1 MDYREVCGDRISA
14 LAFGTMR
21 LPQKD
26 GSIDQEQV
34 NAMTDYAIENGIN
47 YFDTAYPYHDGKS
60 ELSIGEALSKYPRES
75 FFLADKFPGHQFM
88 KKYDCKGIFEEQLA
102 KCRVEYFDFYLL
114 HNIYENSLPTYKN
127 EEYGI
132 IDYFAEQK
140 MQGRIRHLG
149 FSTHARAENLE
160 DILDYLEAKLGEK
173 PDFCQIQL
181 NYMDWTLQDAKSKVE
196 LLGSRGIPVMVME
209 PVRGGKLADLG
220 EENNARLRAA
230 RPDESIA
237 SWSFRWLMGIPE
249 VATVLSGMSSFE
261 QMVDNVKTFSGGK
274 PLTDDEKD
282 MLLEIAE
289 SLKQGVPCTACRYCC
304 EGCPMELDIP
314 MLLAGYNDLKFQSSN
329 TVAMQMDGTPKEQWP
344 HNCIGCGACAAVC
357 PQQIDIPA
365 VMKEFADMLDKA
377 PSWAEICR
385 QREEAAE
392 RMRSASAELE

>member
-1 MDYREVCGDRISA
+1 MLYREACGDRVSG

-26 GSIDQEQV
+26 GTIDQEQV
-34 NAMTDYAIENGIN
+34 NRMTDYAIENGVN
-47 YFDTAYPYHDGKS
+47 YFDTAYPYHEGKS
-60 ELSIGEALSKYPRES
+60 ELAIGEALSKHPRDS

-88 KKYDCKGIFEEQLA
+88 KKYDCEGIFREQLA

-132 IDYFAEQK
+132 IDYFVEQK
-140 MQGRIRHLG
+140 RQGKIRHLG

-160 DILDYLEAKLGEK
+160 GILDYLESRFGEK

-181 NYMDWTLQDAKSKVE
+181 NYMDWTLQEAKSKVE
-196 LLGSRGIPVMVME
+196 MLGSRGIPIMVME

-220 EENNARLRAA
+220 EENNARLKAA
-230 RPDESIA
+230 RPEESIA
-237 SWSFRWLMGIPE
+237 SWAFRWLME
-249 VATVLSGMSSFE
+249 VPGVTTVLSGMSNFE
-261 QMVDNVKTFSGGK
+261 QMQDNVKTFSEDK
-274 PLTDDEKD
+274 PLTNEE
-282 MLLEIAE
+282 MEMVMEIAE

-314 MLLAGYNDLKFQSSN
+314 MLLAGYNDMKFQSSL
-329 TVAMQMDGTPKEQWP
+329 TVAMQMDGTPKEKWP
-344 HNCIGCGACAAVC
+344 YNCIGCGACVAVC
-357 PQQIDIPA
+357 PQQIDIPE
-365 VMKEFADMLDKA
+365 VMKEYADMLDKA
-377 PSWAEICR
+377 PSWAELCR

-392 RMRSASAELE
+392 RMRAMKR

>member
-1 MDYREVCGDRISA
+1 MLYREACGDRISG

-26 GSIDQEQV
+26 GAIDQEQV
-34 NAMTDYAIENGIN
+34 NRMTDYAIENGVN
-47 YFDTAYPYHDGKS
+47 YFDTAYPYHDGRS
-60 ELSIGEALSKYPRES
+60 ELSIGEALSKHPRDS

-132 IDYFAEQK
+132 IDYFVEQK
-140 MQGRIRHLG
+140 RQGKIRHLG

-160 DILDYLEAKLGEK
+160 GILDYLESKMGEK

-196 LLGSRGIPVMVME
+196 LLGSRGIPIMVME

-220 EENNARLRAA
+220 EENNARLKAA
-230 RPDESIA
+230 RPDESVA
-237 SWSFRWLMGIPE
+237 SWAFRWLMEVSG
-249 VATVLSGMSSFE
+249 VATVLSGMSNFE
-261 QMVDNVKTFSGGK
+261 QMQDNVKTFSEDK
-274 PLTDDEKD
+274 PLTDEEKE
-282 MLLEIAE
+282 MLMEIAE

-314 MLLAGYNDLKFQSSN
+314 MLLAGYNDMKFQSSL
-329 TVAMQMDGTPKEQWP
+329 TVAMQMDGTPKEKWP
-344 HNCIGCGACAAVC
+344 LSCIGCGACAAVC
-357 PQQIDIPA
+357 PQQIDIPE

-377 PSWAEICR
+377 PSWAELCR

-392 RMRSASAELE
+392 RLRKESE

>member
-1 MDYREVCGDRISA
+1 MLYREACGDRISG

-26 GSIDQEQV
+26 GAIDQEQV
-34 NAMTDYAIENGIN
+34 NRMTDYAIENGVN
-47 YFDTAYPYHDGKS
+47 YFDTAYPYHEGKS
-60 ELSIGEALSKYPRES
+60 ELAIGEALSKHPRDS

-88 KKYDCKGIFEEQLA
+88 KKYDCEGIFREQLA

-132 IDYFAEQK
+132 IDYFVEQK
-140 MQGRIRHLG
+140 RQGKIRHLG

-160 DILDYLEAKLGEK
+160 GILDYLESRFGEK

-181 NYMDWTLQDAKSKVE
+181 NYMDWTLQEAKSKVE
-196 LLGSRGIPVMVME
+196 MLGSRGIPIMVME

-220 EENNARLRAA
+220 EENNARLKAA
-230 RPDESIA
+230 RPEESIA
-237 SWSFRWLMGIPE
+237 SWAFRWLME
-249 VATVLSGMSSFE
+249 VPGVTTVLSGMSNFE
-261 QMVDNVKTFSGGK
+261 QMQDNVKTFSEDK
-274 PLTDDEKD
+274 PLTNEE
-282 MLLEIAE
+282 MEMVMEIAE

-314 MLLAGYNDLKFQSSN
+314 MLLAGYNDMKFQSSL
-329 TVAMQMDGTPKEQWP
+329 TVAMQMDGTPKEKWP
-344 HNCIGCGACAAVC
+344 YNCIACGACVAVC
-357 PQQIDIPA
+357 PQQIDIPE
-365 VMKEFADMLDKA
+365 VMKEYADMLDKA
-377 PSWAEICR
+377 PSWAELCR

-392 RMRSASAELE
+392 RMRAMKR

>member
-1 MDYREVCGDRISA
+1 MIYKAVCGDRISG

-26 GSIDQEQV
+26 GAIDQEQV
-34 NAMTDYAIENGIN
+34 NNMTDYAIEHGVN
-47 YFDTAYPYHDGKS
+47 YFDTAYPYHDGRS
-60 ELSIGEALSKYPRES
+60 ELAIGEALSKHPRDS
-75 FFLADKFPGHQFM
+75 FYLADKFPGHQFM
-88 KKYDCKGIFEEQLA
+88 KEYDCKGIFEEQLA
-102 KCRVEYFDFYLL
+102 KCRVDYFDFYLL

-140 MQGRIRHLG
+140 KQGRIRHLG

-160 DILDYLEAKLGEK
+160 DILDYLESRLGGK

-181 NYMDWTLQDAKSKVE
+181 NYMDWTLQDAKAKVE

-220 EENNARLRAA
+220 EDNNARLKAA
-230 RPDESIA
+230 RPDETIA
-237 SWSFRWLMGIPE
+237 SWAFRWLMDIPE

-261 QMVDNVKTFSGGK
+261 QMADNVKTFSEGK
-274 PLTDDEKD
+274 SLTDEEKD
-282 MLLEIAE
+282 MLMEIAE
-289 SLKQGVPCTACRYCC
+289 SIKQGVPCTACRYCC

-314 MLLAGYNDLKFQSSN
+314 MLLAGYNDLKFQSSL
-329 TVAMQMDGTPKEQWP
+329 TVGMQMDGTPKEKWP
-344 HNCIGCGACAAVC
+344 HSCIGCGACAAVC
-357 PQQIDIPA
+357 PQQIDIPS
-365 VMKEFADMLDKA
+365 VMKEFAEMLDKS
-377 PSWAEICR
+377 PSWAELCK

-392 RMRSASAELE
+392 KLRSQTGTD

>member
-1 MDYREVCGDRISA
+1 MLYREACGDSLSK

-26 GSIDQEQV
+26 GAIDQEQV
-34 NAMTDYAIENGIN
+34 NAMTDYAIRNGVN
-47 YFDTAYPYHDGKS
+47 YFDTAYPYHDGRS
-60 ELSIGEALSKYPRES
+60 ELAIGEALSKYPRGS

-114 HNIYENSLPTYKN
+114 YNIYENSLPTYKN

-132 IDYFAEQK
+132 IDYFVEQK
-140 MQGRIRHLG
+140 RQGRIRHLG

-160 DILDYLEAKLGEK
+160 DILDYLESKFGGK

-220 EENNARLRAA
+220 EESNARLKAA

-237 SWSFRWLMGIPE
+237 AWAFRWLMEVPE

-261 QMVDNVKTFSGGK
+261 QIVDNVKTFSEEK
-274 PLTDDEKD
+274 PLTGEEKD
-282 MLLEIAE
+282 MLMEIAE

-314 MLLAGYNDLKFQSSN
+314 MLLTGYNDMKFQSSF
-329 TVAMQMDGTPKEQWP
+329 TVRMQMDGTPKEKWP

-357 PQQIDIPA
+357 PQQIDIPS
-365 VMKEFADMLDKA
+365 VMSEFAEMLDKA
-377 PSWAEICR
+377 PSWAELCR

-392 RMRSASAELE
+392 RLRGEKA

>member
-1 MDYREVCGDRISA
+1 MLYREACGDRLSR

-26 GSIDQEQV
+26 GAIDQEQV
-34 NAMTDYAIENGIN
+34 NVMTDYAIKNGVN
-47 YFDTAYPYHDGKS
+47 YFDTAYPYHDGRS
-60 ELSIGEALSKYPRES
+60 ELAIGEALSKYPRDS

-88 KKYDCKGIFEEQLA
+88 KKYDCKGIFEDQLA

-132 IDYFAEQK
+132 IDYFVEQK
-140 MQGRIRHLG
+140 RQGRIRHLG

-160 DILDYLEAKLGEK
+160 NILDYLESKLGGK

-220 EENNARLRAA
+220 EESNARLKAA

-237 SWSFRWLMGIPE
+237 AWAFRWLMEVPE

-261 QMVDNVKTFSGGK
+261 QIVDNVKTFSEEK
-274 PLTDDEKD
+274 PLTGEEKD
-282 MLLEIAE
+282 MLMEIAE

-314 MLLAGYNDLKFQSSN
+314 MLLTGYNDMKFQSSF
-329 TVAMQMDGTPKEQWP
+329 TVRMQMDGTPKEKWP
-344 HNCIGCGACAAVC
+344 RSCIGCGACAAVC
-357 PQQIDIPA
+357 PQQIDIPS
-365 VMKEFADMLDKA
+365 VMNEFAEMLDKA
-377 PSWAEICR
+377 PSWAELCR

-392 RMRSASAELE
+392 RLRGEKA

>member
-1 MDYREVCGDRISA
+1 MLYREACGDKLSR

-26 GSIDQEQV
+26 GAIDQEQV
-34 NAMTDYAIENGIN
+34 NRMTDYAIENGVN

-60 ELSIGEALSKYPRES
+60 ELAIGEALSKYPRDK

-88 KKYDCKGIFEEQLA
+88 KQYDCKGIFEDQLA
-102 KCRVEYFDFYLL
+102 KCRVDYFDFYLL

-132 IDYFAEQK
+132 VDYFVEQK
-140 MQGRIRHLG
+140 KQGRIRHLG
-149 FSTHARAENLE
+149 FSTHCRAENLE
-160 DILDYLEAKLGEK
+160 GILDFLESKGMK

-181 NYMDWTLQDAKSKVE
+181 NYMDWTLQDAKAKVE

-209 PVRGGKLADLG
+209 PVRGGKLADVG
-220 EENNARLRAA
+220 EEANAKLKAA

-237 SWSFRWLMGIPE
+237 SWAFRWLMEIPE
-249 VATVLSGMSSFE
+249 VATVLSGMSNFE
-261 QMVDNVKTFSGGK
+261 QMQDNVKTFNEDK
-274 PLTDDEKD
+274 PLSSDERA
-282 MLLEIAE
+282 MLMDIAE
-289 SLKQGVPCTACRYCC
+289 SLKVGVPCTACRYCC

-314 MLLAGYNDLKFQSSN
+314 MLLAGYNDLKFQSSM
-329 TVAMQMDGTPKEQWP
+329 TVAMQMDGTPKDKWP
-344 HNCIGCGACAAVC
+344 HSCIGCGACAAVC

-365 VMKEFADMLDKA
+365 VMTEFAEMLDKS
-377 PSWAEICR
+377 PSWAELCK

-392 RMRSASAELE
+392 KLKAERG

>member
-1 MDYREVCGDRISA
+1 MLYREACGDSLSR

-21 LPQKD
+21 LPQND
-26 GSIDQEQV
+26 GVIDQEQV
-34 NAMTDYAIENGIN
+34 NAMTDYAIRNGVN

-60 ELSIGEALSKYPRES
+60 ELAIGEALSKYPRDS

-132 IDYFAEQK
+132 IDYFVEQK
-140 MQGRIRHLG
+140 RQGRIRHLG

-160 DILDYLEAKLGEK
+160 YILDYLEIKFGGK

-220 EENNARLRAA
+220 EENNARLKAA
-230 RPDESIA
+230 RPDETIA
-237 SWSFRWLMGIPE
+237 SWAFRWLMEIPE
-249 VATVLSGMSSFE
+249 VATVLSGMSNFE
-261 QMVDNVKTFSGGK
+261 QMVDNVKTFSEEK
-274 PLTDDEKD
+274 PLSAEEKD
-282 MLLEIAE
+282 LLMEIAE

-314 MLLAGYNDLKFQSSN
+314 MLLAGYNDMKFQSSF
-329 TVAMQMDGTPKEQWP
+329 TVRMQMDGTPKEKWP
-344 HNCIGCGACAAVC
+344 RSCIGCGACAAVC
-357 PQQIDIPA
+357 PQQIDIPS
-365 VMKEFADMLDKA
+365 VMNEFAEMLDKA
-377 PSWAEICR
+377 PSWAELCR

-392 RMRSASAELE
+392 RLRGEKA